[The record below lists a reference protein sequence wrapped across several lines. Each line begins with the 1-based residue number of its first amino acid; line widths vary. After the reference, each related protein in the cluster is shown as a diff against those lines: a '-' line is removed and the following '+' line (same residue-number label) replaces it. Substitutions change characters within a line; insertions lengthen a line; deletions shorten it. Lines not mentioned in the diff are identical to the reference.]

1 MKVFMINPNNE
12 RFEAEIVRYFQNIND
27 KYIVYTLEEKDSNG
41 FQIVYATKVVNDG
54 GVRVGKTITDE
65 NEWSLVKNFIKE
77 TVNQNKNNQPLSIQ
91 DANPAELLELKID
104 SVRPFKLQAAV
115 VEMFAK
121 NQKTFE
127 IVQNVAVEE
136 PLKEEPKVAPVIEPM
151 PQFEMPEPV
160 VPQVAEVEKA
170 VETPVVNEM
179 PAPVEV
185 GAVEEPP
192 KVEATPVSVSDEK
205 NYKELYEQEVAKNKD
220 LTAQLEA
227 LMQDYVTLKVK
238 MDQVKELLG

>member
-115 VEMFAK
+115 VEMLLLMVVLIAITLIFKEQLILLVEDIFDTIIESAG
-121 NQKTFE
+121 E
-127 IVQNVAVEE
+127 I
-136 PLKEEPKVAPVIEPM
+136 
-151 PQFEMPEPV
+151 
-160 VPQVAEVEKA
+160 
-170 VETPVVNEM
+170 
-179 PAPVEV
+179 
-185 GAVEEPP
+185 
-192 KVEATPVSVSDEK
+192 
-205 NYKELYEQEVAKNKD
+205 
-220 LTAQLEA
+220 
-227 LMQDYVTLKVK
+227 
-238 MDQVKELLG
+238 